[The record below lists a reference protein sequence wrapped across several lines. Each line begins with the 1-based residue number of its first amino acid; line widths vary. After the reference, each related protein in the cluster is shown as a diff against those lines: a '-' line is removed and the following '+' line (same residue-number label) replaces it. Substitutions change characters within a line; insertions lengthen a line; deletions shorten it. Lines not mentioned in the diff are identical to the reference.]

1 MASIPE
7 LKVEGLHPDHADI
20 LQGAL
25 AEARELLERAGRGP
39 LGSPDPL
46 EDGEDRRPPT
56 AAAGTVASEG
66 QGAESPWKTDQ
77 VVSWVSPHH
86 QKKGQR

>member
-46 EDGEDRRPPT
+46 DGGEDRRPT
-56 AAAGTVASEG
+56 KEAAGNRSSED
-66 QGAESPWKTDQ
+66 QGAGSRGP
-77 VVSWVSPHH
+77 PA
-86 QKKGQR
+86 R